1 MQTHKKWD
9 GKERRQHEIKC
20 RNTDNTGTCAV
31 HDILM
36 KDRDAARA
44 ITMIK
49 QERISDKLDTMIS
62 WKVFIVF
69 ITLGAGIFGSALG
82 WLGTTIAGQGLEYR
96 SQMEKITMGL
106 KTVSE
111 IQQFVLAKIQN
122 LEKYNDY
129 QRSQQQKKE

>member
-1 MQTHKKWD
+1 MVLPKTKWS
-9 GKERRQHEIKC
+9 GVERRQHVTKC
-20 RNTDNTGTCAV
+20 RNTDDNGTCAV

-36 KDRDAARA
+36 KDRDAARL
-44 ITMIK
+44 ITNIK

-82 WLGTTIAGQGLEYR
+82 WLGTTITGQGVEYR
-96 SQMEKITMGL
+96 MQMEKITMGL
-106 KTVSE
+106 KTVAE

-122 LEKYNDY
+122 LEKYDDY
-129 QRSQQQKKE
+129 QRSQQPKQ